1 MITAKQARDIVK
13 SLDYYTILDEL
24 INNAINRAA
33 NLGKN
38 ECIVI
43 LPNTYDDY
51 VHPLCKDLLS
61 KGYDLRLTY
70 TNNADDKYKLHL
82 NWGA

>member
-1 MITAKQARDIVK
+1 MITAKQAKMMSELQDNYK
-13 SLDYYTILDEL
+13 ALDEFVSSE
-24 INNAINRAA
+24 IERVA

-82 NWGA
+82 NWSA